1 MNGDIEVTS
10 TYNELSYFQKWNKE
24 QITQYFEFNVI
35 IYEQRTLP
43 FLQNTSKG
51 ALYPLVIRHLR

>member
-43 FLQNTSKG
+43 LFRNTPNCV
-51 ALYPLVIRHLR
+51 LEDYTH